1 MHEETSFTYSQTQ
14 KVNRERQLLQL
25 TTEGLYDI
33 QVGNYDACIG
43 GRVDKNNPSLLV
55 GSSKVCQSTPICLPY
70 SITLQNSLA
79 PP

>member
-33 QVGNYDACIG
+33 QVGHYDVMVVSRQAV
-43 GRVDKNNPSLLV
+43 RSL
-55 GSSKVCQSTPICLPY
+55 
-70 SITLQNSLA
+70 
-79 PP
+79 